1 MVLGALHETHLDD
14 IMKCIDKPDDVIKN
28 VKSGIQHFE
37 KQTYNDT
44 ATGLLE
50 LGVAFA
56 DVTRG
61 IIYCDPTITKREV
74 EIIMRMLNNFK
85 DPASFAIAARKN
97 LWVNGISIGKE
108 MSAAYTNYKEKEY
121 EGFGRDIGVALAL
134 VFVGSTE
141 SSLNNSEN
149 ARKSA
154 MTLIENELYPSG
166 LEGDDN
172 SAYIAYLDAL
182 LTEEEEA
189 RYVDYNDDIV
199 ASLPGVN
206 PTYYDGDV
214 FYDAQDLAN
223 FEESYL

>member
-1 MVLGALHETHLDD
+1 MAAIATLGYGYYASKYGISALDLKSEDCQLIAKGMVLGALHETHLDD

-37 KQTYNDT
+37 KQTYEDT

-56 DVTRG
+56 DVSRG

-74 EIIMRMLNNFK
+74 EIIMRMINNFK
-85 DPASFAIAARKN
+85 DPASLSIAARKN
-97 LWVNGISIGKE
+97 LWVNGISIGRE

-121 EGFGRDIGVALAL
+121 EGFGRDVGVALAL
-134 VFVGSTE
+134 VFVGSSD
-141 SSLNNSEN
+141 SSSANNG

-154 MTLIENELYPSG
+154 MTMIENNLYPTG

-172 SAYIAYLDAL
+172 SAYISYLDAL
-182 LTEEEEA
+182 LTEEEQA
-189 RYVDYNDDIV
+189 K
-199 ASLPGVN
+199 
-206 PTYYDGDV
+206 
-214 FYDAQDLAN
+214 
-223 FEESYL
+223 